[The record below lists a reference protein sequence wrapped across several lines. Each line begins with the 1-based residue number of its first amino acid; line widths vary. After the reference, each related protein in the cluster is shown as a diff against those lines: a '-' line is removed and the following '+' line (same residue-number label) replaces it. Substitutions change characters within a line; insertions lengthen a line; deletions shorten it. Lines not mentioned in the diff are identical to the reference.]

1 MHEIYVIVVFETTIA
16 IFNSQTGGFL
26 EEQGIL
32 DKFKYKGASLNTEV
46 GDVVL
51 ISHNNSTAK
60 NSINTKM
67 YQLKEIPA
75 QDQIDH
81 LLYSCRIQEAKEVF
95 VLKVNKTD
103 VDFTR
108 KKNQFFLDCGWIRF
122 IRMLDFKESL
132 NDFKN
137 TKLDPRELIL
147 LYRTILG
154 NNENLSKHFSKT
166 DTRFDLSKVI
176 ENFKFDNNR
185 DDINTISMVE

>member
-1 MHEIYVIVVFETTIA
+1 MIMHEIYVIVIFETTIA

-26 EEQGIL
+26 EERGSL
-32 DKFKYKGASLNTEV
+32 DKFRYKGASLNSET
-46 GDVVL
+46 GDIVL
-51 ISHNNSTAK
+51 IAHNNSTAK

-81 LLYSCRIQEAKEVF
+81 LLYSCRIQEANDVF

-103 VDFTR
+103 GDFAR
-108 KKNQFFLDCGWIRF
+108 KSNQFFLDCGWIRF

-137 TKLDPRELIL
+137 TKLDPRELLL
-147 LYRTILG
+147 LYRGIVG
-154 NNENLSKHFSKT
+154 NNPNNGKHFT
-166 DTRFDLSKVI
+166 G
-176 ENFKFDNNR
+176 
-185 DDINTISMVE
+185 